1 MNLENSGLGSNLTL
15 QTLDGIL
22 CHNGESCFKEYAPV
36 IKTQEQFLK
45 QYEDC
50 YTDPMAIK
58 KLIPMTLEGCVVRL
72 SDIVGYVGRDIE
84 DAIRLGI
91 LKKEQIPKE
100 ITNVLG
106 SDNRTIVNTI
116 LLDVIDHSTNQPC
129 IKMSDKVY
137 QALVSLKKFNYEYIY
152 NKANTKEQ
160 IEEYKKMF
168 SLLFEVYLKQ
178 LKTNDLDSDIYQI
191 FLKNMS
197 SDYINKN
204 SNERKVIDFIAEMTD
219 DYFIKEYHKYVE
231 NK

>member
-1 MNLENSGLGSNLTL
+1 M
-15 QTLDGIL
+15 
-22 CHNGESCFKEYAPV
+22 
-36 IKTQEQFLK
+36 
-45 QYEDC
+45 
-50 YTDPMAIK
+50 
-58 KLIPMTLEGCVVRL
+58 RL

-137 QALVSLKKFNYEYIY
+137 QALFSLKKFNYEYIY

-178 LKTNDLDSDIYQI
+178 LKINDLDSDIYQI

>member
-1 MNLENSGLGSNLTL
+1 
-15 QTLDGIL
+15 
-22 CHNGESCFKEYAPV
+22 
-36 IKTQEQFLK
+36 
-45 QYEDC
+45 
-50 YTDPMAIK
+50 
-58 KLIPMTLEGCVVRL
+58 MTLEGCVVRL

-116 LLDVIDHSTNQPC
+116 LLDVIDHSTNQSC